1 MSRKLRLALAVA
13 ISFLPTSTLRCACYR
28 LFFGY
33 SISNSVIGLGT
44 VIVVQELTL
53 QGCKIGRFNRF
64 LGPMRV
70 SVGPSADIETHNIFD
85 CGEWT
90 ADAKHADLYDRR
102 LIVEANA
109 RITNHHFFD
118 VAGCFHLGQGSWIAG
133 RGSQFWTHGVNVT
146 DRNIYIRNHCYIGS
160 AVRFA
165 PGSGVGD
172 NVIVGIGSVVTK
184 AIEAS
189 NALISGFPAQV
200 VKLGRGWKPILSAQN
215 APEELTSGFR
225 SDS

>member
-1 MSRKLRLALAVA
+1 MNRRLGVVLAVA
-13 ISFLPTSTLRCACYR
+13 ISFLPISALRCACYR

-33 SISNSVIGLGT
+33 SITNAVIGLGT
-44 VIVVQELTL
+44 VIVVKEVIL
-53 QGCKIGRFNRF
+53 QGCQIGRFNRF

-70 SVGPSADIETHNIFD
+70 SVGPSANIETHNIFD
-85 CGEWT
+85 CGDW
-90 ADAKHADLYDRR
+90 AGDAQHADHYDRT
-102 LIVEANA
+102 LIIEADA

-133 RGSQFWTHGVNVT
+133 RGSQFWTHGVNVS
-146 DRNIYIRNHCYIGS
+146 DRNIDIGKNSYIGS

-184 AIEAS
+184 VIEAS

-200 VKLGRGWKPILSAQN
+200 VKEGRGWKPVASLRDDQ
-215 APEELTSGFR
+215 
-225 SDS
+225 